1 MVINKKASKIQKVVW
16 TIFVGSVFVSS
27 IISLHEIIEL
37 SIIHTKY
44 LLMSFLQ
51 LNAAGF

>member
-16 TIFVGSVFVSS
+16 TIFVGTFFLSS
-27 IISLHEIIEL
+27 IISLHKITEL

-44 LLMSFLQ
+44 LLMPFLQ
-51 LNAAGF
+51 LHAAGF